1 MPPLGWLVFGRDIIS
16 RGDMVDAAYAQGVPM
31 GGELSS
37 GDSSPEFLVW
47 ASRDA
52 LSAPLQRAQI
62 IKVTAEGERLYDVAC
77 ANGTSP
83 DNATHRC
90 GDNGGGVDIS
100 TCELTGKGAAELKTT
115 WQDPDWQAGQA
126 ASYYVRVLENPKCR
140 WSTWDAVRNGSEP
153 NPDMQATLQD
163 RAWSSPIWVK

>member
-1 MPPLGWLVFGRDIIS
+1 
-16 RGDMVDAAYAQGVPM
+16 MVEAAYAQGVPM

-37 GDSSPEFLVW
+37 SGNSPEFLVW

-62 IKVTAEGERLYDVAC
+62 IKVTSNGEKVYDVAC
-77 ANGTSP
+77 ANDSAPDTS
-83 DNATHRC
+83 THRC
-90 GDNGGGVDIS
+90 ADNGASVDIT
-100 TCELTGKGAAELKTT
+100 TCEILGSGASELKTT

-140 WSTWDAVRNGSEP
+140 WSTWDAVRNGTPP
-153 NPDMQATLQD
+153 NPSIQTTLQD